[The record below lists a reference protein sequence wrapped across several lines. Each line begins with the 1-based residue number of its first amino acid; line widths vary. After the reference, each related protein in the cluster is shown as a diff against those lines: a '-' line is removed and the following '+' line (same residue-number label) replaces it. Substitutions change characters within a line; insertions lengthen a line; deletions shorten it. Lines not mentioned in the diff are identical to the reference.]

1 MGRSPVIAAPIA
13 DPTMTSSEIG
23 VLRIRL
29 APNICRKSPFSER
42 DLPPVVP

>member
-1 MGRSPVIAAPIA
+1 MAAPA
-13 DPTMTSSEIG
+13 AAPTMTSSEIG

-29 APNICRKSPFSER
+29 APNICLKSPSEAR